1 MLILAL
7 FRAFGGIMKQSN
19 KAILA
24 CLASAILGV
33 IPMYPAQNQATGV
46 VVDAEG
52 ASIGESSLS
61 AGSSLYTGDVVN
73 TDSNGHAQIRVRQS
87 RFELIG
93 ESHGAFFPG
102 ADGAVAE
109 LRQGTIIV
117 ALNSP
122 SEAFEIFASDVRI
135 VPKSERPILA
145 QITMNSSCDLQIKV
159 QKGNLEATSGKETK
173 TLEEGHAYD
182 VIPEVS
188 VKDSRNPAISPDISE
203 YHRGHEHYA
212 CALAAKLGQKPP
224 VAGLSHFK
232 IIAGAVAA
240 GILIPVLLHTGGGS
254 PTPESP
260 FMP

>member
-1 MLILAL
+1 
-7 FRAFGGIMKQSN
+7 MKQSN
-19 KAILA
+19 KAFLA

-33 IPMYPAQNQATGV
+33 MPIYPAQNQATGV
-46 VVDAEG
+46 VVEAEG
-52 ASIGESSLS
+52 ATIGESNLS

-87 RFELIG
+87 RFELVG
-93 ESHGAFFPG
+93 ESYGAFFPG
-102 ADGAVAE
+102 VNGAVAE
-109 LRQGTIIV
+109 LRHGTMIV
-117 ALNSP
+117 ALNNP

-135 VPKSERPILA
+135 VPKSAERPILA

-159 QKGNLEATSGKETK
+159 QKGTLEATSGKETK
-173 TLEEGHAYD
+173 TLEEGKAYD

-188 VKDSRNPAISPDISE
+188 VNDHRNPAISPDLSE
-203 YHRGHEHYA
+203 YHRGHEHHA

-224 VAGLSHFK
+224 IAGISHFK

-240 GILIPVLLHTGGGS
+240 GILIPILLHTGGGS
-254 PTPESP
+254 PSPESP

>member
-1 MLILAL
+1 MN
-7 FRAFGGIMKQSN
+7 QSS

-33 IPMYPAQNQATGV
+33 MPMYPAQYQATGIV
-46 VVDAEG
+46 VEADG
-52 ASIGESSLS
+52 ARVGEASLS
-61 AGSSLYTGDVVN
+61 AGSSLYTGDVVS
-73 TDSNGHAQIRVRQS
+73 TESDGHAQLRVRQS

-93 ESHGAFFPG
+93 ESYGAFFPG
-102 ADGAVAE
+102 ANGAVAE
-109 LRQGTIIV
+109 LRHGTIIV
-117 ALNSP
+117 ALNNA

-135 VPKSERPILA
+135 VPKSERPVLA

-182 VIPEVS
+182 VIPEFS
-188 VKDSRNPAISPDISE
+188 VKDSRNPAISPDLSE
-203 YHRGHEHYA
+203 YHRGHEHA
-212 CALAAKLGQKPP
+212 VCGLAAKLGKPP
-224 VAGLSHFK
+224 AAGLSHFK

-240 GILIPVLLHTGGGS
+240 GILIPVLLHTGGGT
-254 PTPESP
+254 PAPESP

>member
-1 MLILAL
+1 
-7 FRAFGGIMKQSN
+7 MKQTN
-19 KAILA
+19 KAFLA
-24 CLASAILGV
+24 CVASAVLGV
-33 IPMYPAQNQATGV
+33 MPTYPAQNQATGV

-93 ESHGAFFPG
+93 ESYGAFFPG
-102 ADGAVAE
+102 ANGAVAE
-109 LRQGTIIV
+109 LRHGTIIV

-135 VPKSERPILA
+135 VPKTERPILA

-188 VKDSRNPAISPDISE
+188 VKDSRNPAISPDLSE
-203 YHRGHEHYA
+203 YHRGHEHAA
-212 CALAAKLGQKPP
+212 CALAAKLGKPP
-224 VAGLSHFK
+224 AAGLSHFK

-240 GILIPVLLHTGGGS
+240 GILIPILLHTGGGS